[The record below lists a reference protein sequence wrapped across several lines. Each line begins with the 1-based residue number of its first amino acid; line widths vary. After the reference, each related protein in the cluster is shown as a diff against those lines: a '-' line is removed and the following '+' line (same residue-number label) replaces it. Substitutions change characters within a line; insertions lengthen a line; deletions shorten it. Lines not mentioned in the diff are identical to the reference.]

1 MKYSELAI
9 IFLCC
14 VITVNCSLF
23 SKKNKCSIIKY
34 TGSNFA
40 KVNGKQKITVL
51 ISNESEDLFK
61 KLNTHAKNCS
71 VVVSVL
77 ESFMLESNRSTTE
90 DKSQVNRDALF
101 IGKGIEF
108 ELIESNKSSI
118 CNKMCL
124 ISKYLKKGFEKENFN
139 FNFNL

>member
-1 MKYSELAI
+1 
-9 IFLCC
+9 
-14 VITVNCSLF
+14 
-23 SKKNKCSIIKY
+23 
-34 TGSNFA
+34 
-40 KVNGKQKITVL
+40 
-51 ISNESEDLFK
+51 
-61 KLNTHAKNCS
+61 
-71 VVVSVL
+71 
-77 ESFMLESNRSTTE
+77 MLESNRSTTE